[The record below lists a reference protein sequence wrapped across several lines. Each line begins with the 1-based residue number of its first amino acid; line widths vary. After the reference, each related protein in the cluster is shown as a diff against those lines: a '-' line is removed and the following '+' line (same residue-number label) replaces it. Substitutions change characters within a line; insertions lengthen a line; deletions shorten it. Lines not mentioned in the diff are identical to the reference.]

1 MIEKILG
8 NVPDIY
14 EINQTAAK
22 LRQLDMRE
30 ELQKLAE
37 KYAVPKQNTEAFLS
51 GKRYFLV
58 DGGPIRKTYRTARSK
73 LLDEMAML
81 KDPHFADVVGAY
93 LIGMCG
99 KSAVEQQ
106 ILKPHKTLQRCV
118 EYLMEQAWE
127 MVDDEKKNQS
137 IRMGFAVP
145 DDTVYRR
152 NIMLWMIKNNMRR
165 CGKRQRR
172 NSAKQGKK
180 LCERKNLPLINPVQ
194 KENPTRRQRKK
205 QYRSPQAHSGI
216 KKKRNLR
223 SRSSCLY
230 LTAMN
235 LRRMG
240 WNKKKIIR
248 ILTA

>member
-1 MIEKILG
+1 MVEKILG

-22 LRQLDMRE
+22 LRQLGMRE

-58 DGGPIRKTYRTARSK
+58 DGGPIQKTYRTARSK

-127 MVDDEKKNQS
+127 MVDDEKKNQR

-145 DDTVYRR
+145 DDTVYRWVQEYYA
-152 NIMLWMIKNNMRR
+152 LDDKEQYE
-165 CGKRQRR
+165 K
-172 NSAKQGKK
+172 
-180 LCERKNLPLINPVQ
+180 ERKEAAETFRKAGEKTVR
-194 KENPTRRQRKK
+194 KEKSAANK
-205 QYRSPQAHSGI
+205 
-216 KKKRNLR
+216 
-223 SRSSCLY
+223 SS
-230 LTAMN
+230 TK
-235 LRRMG
+235 G
-240 WNKKKIIR
+240 KSNKKTTEKAVSQSAGSQR
-248 ILTA
+248 DKKEAKSSEPQQLSLFDCNEFQED

>member
-1 MIEKILG
+1 MVEKILG

-22 LRQLDMRE
+22 LRQLGMRE

-58 DGGPIRKTYRTARSK
+58 DGGPIQKTYRTARSK

-127 MVDDEKKNQS
+127 MVDDEKKNQR

-145 DDTVYRR
+145 DDTVYRWVQEYYA
-152 NIMLWMIKNNMRR
+152 LDDKEQYE
-165 CGKRQRR
+165 K
-172 NSAKQGKK
+172 A
-180 LCERKNLPLINPVQ
+180 Q
-194 KENPTRRQRKK
+194 KEAEEAFRKAGEK
-205 QYRSPQAHSGI
+205 TVRKEKSAAN
-216 KKKRNLR
+216 K
-223 SRSSCLY
+223 SS
-230 LTAMN
+230 TK
-235 LRRMG
+235 G
-240 WNKKKIIR
+240 KSNKKTTEK
-248 ILTA
+248 AVSQPAGS

>member
-1 MIEKILG
+1 MVEKILG

-22 LRQLDMRE
+22 LRQLGMRE

-58 DGGPIRKTYRTARSK
+58 DGGPIQKTYRTARSK

-127 MVDDEKKNQS
+127 MVDDEKKNQR

-145 DDTVYRR
+145 DDTVYRWVQEYYA
-152 NIMLWMIKNNMRR
+152 LDDKE
-165 CGKRQRR
+165 QY
-172 NSAKQGKK
+172 
-180 LCERKNLPLINPVQ
+180 EEEQ
-194 KENPTRRQRKK
+194 KEAEEAFRKAGEK
-205 QYRSPQAHSGI
+205 TVRKEKSAAN
-216 KKKRNLR
+216 K
-223 SRSSCLY
+223 SS
-230 LTAMN
+230 TK
-235 LRRMG
+235 G
-240 WNKKKIIR
+240 KSNKKTTEKAVSQPAGSQR
-248 ILTA
+248 DKKEAESSEPQQLSLFDCNEFQED

>member
-145 DDTVYRR
+145 DDTVYRWVQEYYA
-152 NIMLWMIKNNMRR
+152 LDDKEQYE
-165 CGKRQRR
+165 KEQKEEEE
-172 NSAKQGKK
+172 AF
-180 LCERKNLPLINPVQ
+180 RKAWEKAVQ
-194 KENPTRRQRKK
+194 KEKNAAAKAST
-205 QYRSPQAHSGI
+205 
-216 KKKRNLR
+216 KKK
-223 SRSSCLY
+223 S
-230 LTAMN
+230 
-235 LRRMG
+235 
-240 WNKKKIIR
+240 NKKGKGIAASQSADSKR
-248 ILTA
+248 DVKKEEPSEPQQMSLFDL

>member
-14 EINQTAAK
+14 EVNQTAAK

-106 ILKPHKTLQRCV
+106 ILKPHK
-118 EYLMEQAWE
+118 
-127 MVDDEKKNQS
+127 
-137 IRMGFAVP
+137 
-145 DDTVYRR
+145 
-152 NIMLWMIKNNMRR
+152 
-165 CGKRQRR
+165 
-172 NSAKQGKK
+172 
-180 LCERKNLPLINPVQ
+180 
-194 KENPTRRQRKK
+194 
-205 QYRSPQAHSGI
+205 
-216 KKKRNLR
+216 

>member
-1 MIEKILG
+1 MVEKILE
-8 NVPDIY
+8 NVSDIY

-22 LRQLDMRE
+22 LRQLGMRE

-58 DGGPIRKTYRTARSK
+58 DGGPIQKTYRTARSK

-127 MVDDEKKNQS
+127 MVDDEKKNQR

-145 DDTVYRR
+145 DDTVYRWVQEYYA
-152 NIMLWMIKNNMRR
+152 LDDKEQYE
-165 CGKRQRR
+165 K
-172 NSAKQGKK
+172 A
-180 LCERKNLPLINPVQ
+180 Q
-194 KENPTRRQRKK
+194 KEAEEAFRKAGEK
-205 QYRSPQAHSGI
+205 TVRKEKSAAN
-216 KKKRNLR
+216 K
-223 SRSSCLY
+223 SS
-230 LTAMN
+230 TK
-235 LRRMG
+235 G
-240 WNKKKIIR
+240 KSNKKTTEKAVSQSAGSQR
-248 ILTA
+248 DKKEAKSSEPQQLSLFDCNEFQED

>member
-145 DDTVYRR
+145 DDTVYRWVQEYYA
-152 NIMLWMIKNNMRR
+152 LDDKEQYE
-165 CGKRQRR
+165 K
-172 NSAKQGKK
+172 
-180 LCERKNLPLINPVQ
+180 ERKEAEEEFRKAGEKTVR
-194 KENPTRRQRKK
+194 KEKSAANK
-205 QYRSPQAHSGI
+205 
-216 KKKRNLR
+216 
-223 SRSSCLY
+223 SS
-230 LTAMN
+230 TK
-235 LRRMG
+235 G
-240 WNKKKIIR
+240 KSNKKTTEKAVSQSAGSQR
-248 ILTA
+248 DKKEAKSSEPQQLSLLDCYES

>member
-145 DDTVYRR
+145 DDTVYRWVQEYYA
-152 NIMLWMIKNNMRR
+152 LDDKEQYE
-165 CGKRQRR
+165 K
-172 NSAKQGKK
+172 
-180 LCERKNLPLINPVQ
+180 ERKEAEEEFRKAGEKTVR
-194 KENPTRRQRKK
+194 KEKSAANK
-205 QYRSPQAHSGI
+205 
-216 KKKRNLR
+216 
-223 SRSSCLY
+223 SS
-230 LTAMN
+230 TK
-235 LRRMG
+235 G
-240 WNKKKIIR
+240 KSNKKTTEKAVSQSAGSQR
-248 ILTA
+248 DKKEAKSSEPQQLSLFDCYES

>member
-58 DGGPIRKTYRTARSK
+58 DGRPIQKTYRTARSK

-145 DDTVYRR
+145 DDTVYRWVQEYYA
-152 NIMLWMIKNNMRR
+152 LDDKEQYE
-165 CGKRQRR
+165 K
-172 NSAKQGKK
+172 
-180 LCERKNLPLINPVQ
+180 ERKEAEEEFRKAGEKTVR
-194 KENPTRRQRKK
+194 KEKSAANK
-205 QYRSPQAHSGI
+205 
-216 KKKRNLR
+216 
-223 SRSSCLY
+223 SS
-230 LTAMN
+230 TK
-235 LRRMG
+235 G
-240 WNKKKIIR
+240 KSNKKTTEKAVSQSAGSQR
-248 ILTA
+248 DKKEAKSSEPQQLSLFDCNEFQED